1 MDDRFDAIAKQLGQP
16 AERRK
21 VVQGLGALALG
32 SLGVLG
38 VSRAASA
45 ESCKERCKDHC
56 KNQLPP
62 AKKPRLCRK
71 RCQKQC
77 G

>member
-1 MDDRFDAIAKQLGQP
+1 MDDRIDAIAKRLGQS
-16 AERRK
+16 AGRRE

-38 VSRAASA
+38 VSRAAGA
-45 ESCKERCKDHC
+45 ESCKERCKEHC
-56 KNQLPP
+56 LNQIAPR
-62 AKKPRLCRK
+62 KKPRLCRK

-77 G
+77 D